1 MEQTFLNQATNIVT
15 GGPEK
20 AIPSLPAGLRG
31 YNNDAAGAYFS
42 VIERLGYAPAGL
54 KDQLLN
60 APLQVEE
67 EQDAHFGNPAAN
79 PYPTVS
85 VSMLDKSDIYYQVA
99 ITKLQPI
106 LQRRVASTTS
116 PTLKA
121 HYQLLLAKIDKA
133 LGVKK

>member
-54 KDQLLN
+54 KTSCST

-67 EQDAHFGNPAAN
+67 EQDAH
-79 PYPTVS
+79 S
-85 VSMLDKSDIYYQVA
+85 A
-99 ITKLQPI
+99 I
-106 LQRRVASTTS
+106 
-116 PTLKA
+116 
-121 HYQLLLAKIDKA
+121 LLLI
-133 LGVKK
+133 LTPP